1 MMPQIDCARSQK
13 VHLPSPATNY
23 PVTIWHLFWMGLI
36 CSALVIG
43 WLPRIGR
50 TEGGGRIR
58 GVIQREGKGFAEQR
72 IMLIRFGPNQD
83 VQRFPGQTDAEGRFL
98 FENLETGPAFT
109 YFIGIRYKEQLH
121 RSDPVILQSS
131 EEPAE
136 VVLEVS
142 EQPAQEAK
150 GNDAPPQ
157 LRITNHLMV
166 IVGRGTHLEVREIV
180 KIVNTGTTPYIDRAG
195 HGGAT
200 GISLHLPLPQ
210 GHYNLDQVQGLNT
223 EYVHVDLSGLS
234 YLAPLPPGE
243 HQIIYTYNLPWHDS
257 LATILVERTLGTS
270 MLDVLVED
278 EHLNATSDLP
288 FGGRVSID
296 PHVFA
301 HFRGMN
307 LEAHSRS
314 WLQLTPRQASASLL
328 HVGAYGLIM
337 AIMLLGV
344 LIPLHDVWHGQARVE
359 HRETDV
365 LQHTQRS
372 EVKGAGRSLLQSI
385 ARLDDEYANG
395 RVEDDTYQQRR
406 QSYKEQLCKLIEEM
420 QKSEARQ
427 KVIET
432 RGRAV

>member
-1 MMPQIDCARSQK
+1 
-13 VHLPSPATNY
+13 
-23 PVTIWHLFWMGLI
+23 
-36 CSALVIG
+36 
-43 WLPRIGR
+43 
-50 TEGGGRIR
+50 
-58 GVIQREGKGFAEQR
+58 
-72 IMLIRFGPNQD
+72 
-83 VQRFPGQTDAEGRFL
+83 RFPGQTDAEGRFL

-109 YFIGIRYKEQLH
+109 YFIGIRYKEQLR
-121 RSDPVILQSS
+121 RSEPVILQS
-131 EEPAE
+131 EEPVE

-150 GNDAPPQ
+150 GSDAPPP
-157 LRITNHLMV
+157 LRIINHLIV
-166 IVGRGTHLEVREIV
+166 IVWRDTHLEVREVV
-180 KIVNTGTTPYIDRAG
+180 KIVNTGATPYIDRAG
-195 HGGAT
+195 HGDAT

-223 EYVHVDLSGLS
+223 EYVHIDPSGLS

-243 HQIIYTYNLPWHDS
+243 HQIVYIYNLPWHDS

-278 EHLNATSDLP
+278 EHLNATSDLS

-314 WLQLTPRQASASLL
+314 WLQLMPRQASASLL
-328 HVGAYGLIM
+328 HVGAYSLIM
-337 AIMLLGV
+337 GIMLLGV
-344 LIPLHDVWHGQARVE
+344 LIPLHNVWYGQARVE
-359 HRETDV
+359 HRETEV

-372 EVKGAGRSLLQSI
+372 EIKGAGRDLLQRI

-395 RVEDDTYQQRR
+395 MVDDDMYQQRR
-406 QSYKEQLCKLIEEM
+406 QSYKEQLYKLIKEM
-420 QKSEARQ
+420 HRSEASQ
-427 KVIET
+427 KVIEI

>member
-1 MMPQIDCARSQK
+1 MMPQIDCRCNQK
-13 VHLPSPATNY
+13 VYPPFPSMDY
-23 PVTIWHLFWMGLI
+23 SVKIWRLFWMGLI

-43 WLPRIGR
+43 CLPRIGR
-50 TEGGGRIR
+50 TEGVGRIR
-58 GVIQREGKGFAEQR
+58 GVIQREGKGFAAQR

-83 VQRFPGQTDAEGRFL
+83 VQRFPGQTDAEGRFF

-109 YFIGIRYKEQLH
+109 YFVGIRYKEQLR
-121 RSDPVILQSS
+121 RSDPVLLQS

-150 GNDAPPQ
+150 GSDAPPP
-157 LRITNHLMV
+157 LRIINHLMV
-166 IVGRGTHLEVREIV
+166 IVGRGTHLEVREV
-180 KIVNTGTTPYIDRAG
+180 VRLANTGTTPYIEKAG
-195 HGGAT
+195 HGGAS

-210 GHYNLDQVQGLNT
+210 GHYNLGQVQGLNT
-223 EYVHVDLSGLS
+223 EYVHVDTVGLS

-243 HQIIYTYNLPWHDS
+243 HQIVYTYNLPWHDG

-301 HFRGMN
+301 HFHGMN

-314 WLQLTPRQASASLL
+314 WLQLTPRQASAALL

-337 AIMLLGV
+337 GIMLLGV
-344 LIPLHDVWHGQARVE
+344 LIPLHDVWHGQARPE

-372 EVKGAGRSLLQSI
+372 DVKGAGRYLLKSI
-385 ARLDDEYANG
+385 ARLDDENEHG
-395 RVEDDTYQQRR
+395 TVDDDTYHQRR
-406 QSYKEQLCKLIEEM
+406 QAYKEQLCKLIEEL
-420 QKSEARQ
+420 QRSEASQ

-432 RGRAV
+432 RRRAV

>member
-1 MMPQIDCARSQK
+1 
-13 VHLPSPATNY
+13 
-23 PVTIWHLFWMGLI
+23 MGLI

-43 WLPRIGR
+43 WLPRIGC

-58 GVIQREGKGFAEQR
+58 GIIQREGKGFAEQR

-98 FENLETGPAFT
+98 FENLETGSAFT
-109 YFIGIRYKEQLH
+109 YFVGIRYNEQLR
-121 RSDPVILQSS
+121 RSDPVILQS

-150 GNDAPPQ
+150 GSDAPPP
-157 LRITNHLMV
+157 LRIINHLMV
-166 IVGRGTHLEVREIV
+166 IVGRGTHLEVREV
-180 KIVNTGTTPYIDRAG
+180 VRLDNTGTTPYIDKAG

-200 GISLHLPLPQ
+200 GISLYLPLPQ
-210 GHYNLDQVQGLNT
+210 GHYNLGQVQGLNT
-223 EYVHVDLSGLS
+223 NYVHVDAAGLS

-243 HQIIYTYNLPWHDS
+243 HQIVYTYNLRWHDG

-278 EHLNATSDLP
+278 EHLNTTSDLP

-328 HVGAYGLIM
+328 HIGAYGLIM
-337 AIMLLGV
+337 GILLLGV
-344 LIPLHDVWHGQARVE
+344 LIPMHDVWHSQVHPE

-372 EVKGAGRSLLQSI
+372 DIKGAGRHILQSI
-385 ARLDDEYANG
+385 ARLDDEYENG
-395 RVEDDTYQQRR
+395 RVDDETYQHRR
-406 QSYKEQLCKLIEEM
+406 QAYKEQLCKLIEEL
-420 QKSEARQ
+420 QRSEAS
-427 KVIET
+427 
-432 RGRAV
+432 